1 MLELDSFRTQQVVIN
16 LLSNALKF
24 SKAYDIIEVKLQV
37 LPIEQSEEVELQIDV
52 TDNGCGISE
61 QDQLQVFTP
70 YFKMTNKSSLAKNG
84 YGNGIGL
91 SICQRI
97 VSRLNGSIS
106 VQSKIDEGSTF
117 TVRFRTKKSE
127 IQINAKEKVSKTSVS
142 LFRYPNL
149 KMFSASV
156 VNPLT
161 KGCTGEG
168 KKGFKTNHLKRW
180 AQLNSTRFKSLNR
193 RIWKARQRILRS
205 QTPATQSMSRKLSP
219 ASGRLAR

>member
-61 QDQLQVFTP
+61 QDQLQIFTP

-127 IQINAKEKVSKTSVS
+127 IQTKAREKVSKASVAP
-142 LFRYPNL
+142 FRSPNL

-161 KGCTGEG
+161 KDSARTE
-168 KKGFKTNHLKRW
+168 
-180 AQLNSTRFKSLNR
+180 NS
-193 RIWKARQRILRS
+193 
-205 QTPATQSMSRKLSP
+205 
-219 ASGRLAR
+219 

>member
-24 SKAYDIIEVKLQV
+24 SKAYDIIEIKLQV
-37 LPIEQSEEVELQIDV
+37 LPVEQSEEVELQIDV

-61 QDQLQVFTP
+61 QDQLQIFTP

-106 VQSKIDEGSTF
+106 VQSKIGKGSTF
-117 TVRFRTKKSE
+117 TVRFRTKRSE
-127 IQINAKEKVSKTSVS
+127 NQITKAKEKVSKASVKPFRS
-142 LFRYPNL
+142 LNL

-161 KGCTGEG
+161 KDCTGEG
-168 KKGFKTNHLKRW
+168 KKG
-180 AQLNSTRFKSLNR
+180 
-193 RIWKARQRILRS
+193 
-205 QTPATQSMSRKLSP
+205 
-219 ASGRLAR
+219 

>member
-24 SKAYDIIEVKLQV
+24 SKAYDIIDVKLQV

-61 QDQLQVFTP
+61 QDQLQIFTP

-97 VSRLNGSIS
+97 VLRLNGSIS

-117 TVRFRTKKSE
+117 TVRFRAKKSE
-127 IQINAKEKVSKTSVS
+127 IQTNAKEKVSKTSVA
-142 LFRYPNL
+142 LFRYPDL
-149 KMFSASV
+149 KMLSVFV

-161 KGCTGEG
+161 KSCTGEG
-168 KKGFKTNHLKRW
+168 KKG
-180 AQLNSTRFKSLNR
+180 
-193 RIWKARQRILRS
+193 
-205 QTPATQSMSRKLSP
+205 
-219 ASGRLAR
+219 

>member
-37 LPIEQSEEVELQIDV
+37 LPIEQSEEIELQIDV

-61 QDQLQVFTP
+61 QDQLQIFTP
-70 YFKMTNKSSLAKNG
+70 YFKTTNKSSLAKNG

-106 VQSKIDEGSTF
+106 V
-117 TVRFRTKKSE
+117 
-127 IQINAKEKVSKTSVS
+127 
-142 LFRYPNL
+142 
-149 KMFSASV
+149 
-156 VNPLT
+156 
-161 KGCTGEG
+161 
-168 KKGFKTNHLKRW
+168 
-180 AQLNSTRFKSLNR
+180 
-193 RIWKARQRILRS
+193 
-205 QTPATQSMSRKLSP
+205 
-219 ASGRLAR
+219 

>member
-1 MLELDSFRTQQVVIN
+1 
-16 LLSNALKF
+16 
-24 SKAYDIIEVKLQV
+24 
-37 LPIEQSEEVELQIDV
+37 
-52 TDNGCGISE
+52 
-61 QDQLQVFTP
+61 
-70 YFKMTNKSSLAKNG
+70 MTNKSSLAKNG

-149 KMFSASV
+149 KMFSVSV
-156 VNPLT
+156 VNLLT
-161 KGCTGEG
+161 KGCIREG
-168 KKGFKTNHLKRW
+168 KKGLKTNHLKRW

-193 RIWKARQRILRS
+193 RIWKARLRILRS
-205 QTPATQSMSRKLSP
+205 WTPATQSMSRKSSQ

>member
-70 YFKMTNKSSLAKNG
+70 YFKITNKSSLAKNG

-106 VQSKIDEGSTF
+106 VQSEIDKGSTF

-127 IQINAKEKVSKTSVS
+127 SQINAKEKVSKTSVS

-168 KKGFKTNHLKRW
+168 KKGIKTKHLQRW
-180 AQLNSTRFKSLNR
+180 AQISSTRFKSLNQ
-193 RIWKARQRILRS
+193 RIQKARLRAPPKR
-205 QTPATQSMSRKLSP
+205 TLATHRMSR
-219 ASGRLAR
+219 

>member
-61 QDQLQVFTP
+61 QDQLQIFTP
-70 YFKMTNKSSLAKNG
+70 YFKTTNKSSLAKNG

-106 VQSKIDEGSTF
+106 VQSKIGKGSTF

-127 IQINAKEKVSKTSVS
+127 IQTKAKEKVSKASLA
-142 LFRYPNL
+142 LFR
-149 KMFSASV
+149 
-156 VNPLT
+156 
-161 KGCTGEG
+161 
-168 KKGFKTNHLKRW
+168 
-180 AQLNSTRFKSLNR
+180 
-193 RIWKARQRILRS
+193 
-205 QTPATQSMSRKLSP
+205 
-219 ASGRLAR
+219 